1 MRLLR
6 PTVCLLVLVLPA
18 LAAARSPGAEEAYG
32 KARTGYYAFRANEAH
47 QKLRHHWLA
56 TAKPFDEVARRHPRS
71 ARAPDALFTAGMLY
85 EDLSLIS
92 RLPEDLD
99 AAITRFSTLVKDH
112 ARHRLAD
119 DAALRLGTMLLER
132 REAPDQAREWVERA
146 LEAQPRGDQAPA
158 LRALLKRLPA
168 PKTPTVAAAPKPQ
181 PRAAA
186 PAATAGAK
194 KAEEKTPAVA
204 TAPAEP
210 PPTARPSTSHRIPR
224 ADDPH
229 PERQARRVG
238 TLARAQAAAV
248 AEATSAPEPSSEAHT
263 DDALAE
269 AFRRVGPQTL
279 RQVAEA
285 ATPPEPAP
293 APRPSISPDTAGEQ
307 EGGIV
312 AAVSRFARE
321 DAPRLFGDEKEA
333 PAAPS
338 AEAQQEAARKLAV
351 ATGPDAEL
359 SLAEQLGLKVRRVV
373 IDAGHGGHDPGAI
386 GKLGTKEK
394 DIALAISKRL
404 KVHLEKQG
412 LEVLLTRD
420 DDRYLKLEER
430 TRFANQKEGDL
441 FISIHCNA
449 SVNRKSHGVET
460 YTLNVSSD
468 RYAIRLAA
476 RENASSEK
484 SISDLQ
490 FILADLATKANT
502 GDSTR
507 LAQHVQ
513 GNIVSHLRGK
523 YSNVRD
529 LGHKEALFYVLLGAK
544 MPSILV
550 ETAFISHP
558 EEEKRLRT
566 PEFQEDLA
574 VAIARGVERFLGD
587 RARLAA
593 VD

>member
-32 KARTGYYAFRANEAH
+32 KARTGYYAFRQNEAH
-47 QKLRHHWLA
+47 QKLRHHWLS
-56 TAKPFDEVARRHPRS
+56 TAKPFDEVARRFPKS

-92 RLPEDLD
+92 RLTEDLD
-99 AAITRFSTLVKDH
+99 AAIARFSTLVKDH
-112 ARHRLAD
+112 GSHRLAD

-132 REAPDQAREWVERA
+132 REDPVKAREWVERA
-146 LEAQPRGDQAPA
+146 LSAQPRGDQAPA
-158 LRALLKRLPA
+158 LRTLLKRLPE
-168 PKTPTVAAAPKPQ
+168 PKKPAVAAAPKPK
-181 PRAAA
+181 PAPKPEPK
-186 PAATAGAK
+186 PAAVAEAP
-194 KAEEKTPAVA
+194 KAPERSA
-204 TAPAEP
+204 
-210 PPTARPSTSHRIPR
+210 TARPSTSHSIPR
-224 ADDPH
+224 ADAPH

-248 AEATSAPEPSSEAHT
+248 AEATAAPTEEADEAHT

-293 APRPSISPDTAGEQ
+293 APEAHPSISPDTAGEQ
-307 EGGIV
+307 GGIV

-321 DAPRLFGDEKEA
+321 DAPRLFEDGKTAPPA
-333 PAAPS
+333 PA
-338 AEAQQEAARKLAV
+338 AEAQQEAAARKIAI
-351 ATGPDAEL
+351 ATAPDSEI

-373 IDAGHGGHDPGAI
+373 IDPGHGGHDPGAI
-386 GKLGTKEK
+386 GKQGTQEK

-513 GNIVSHLRGK
+513 GNIISHLRGK
-523 YSNVRD
+523 YSDVRD

-550 ETAFISHP
+550 ETAFISNA
-558 EEEKRLRT
+558 EEEKRLKT
-566 PEFQEDLA
+566 PAFQEDLA